1 MNRHFSSAAAVF
13 CLLTIAVLI
22 VFAEPQGQSARPVV
36 FTTATKLVN
45 ARLITGN
52 TAQIVGKNAGTLRGT
67 ATLTIVTANED
78 DTVTGTLAIAFADDD
93 RKKIG
98 ELIGKPPGTIPVNIV
113 KKDVVA
119 GFRNGAACPVLRLE
133 VGETEWE
140 IAGVKAGINR
150 LALEIVETPDPI
162 PQLFCTWTRQINAKR
177 PRRGIIAA
185 INRLIST
192 EQ

>member
-1 MNRHFSSAAAVF
+1 M
-13 CLLTIAVLI
+13 IAVLI
-22 VFAEPQGQSARPVV
+22 VFAEPRGQAVKPVV
-36 FTTATKLVN
+36 LTTVPKLIN
-45 ARLITGN
+45 AKLIAGN
-52 TAQIVGKNAGTLRGT
+52 TTHLVGKNADTLRGT

-78 DTVTGTLAIAFADDD
+78 DTVTGTLAVAFADDD
-93 RKKIG
+93 RKKIAG
-98 ELIGKPPGTIPVNIV
+98 ITGKPLNSTPANVM

-119 GFRNGAACPVLRLE
+119 GYKNGAACPILRLE

-140 IAGVKAGINR
+140 IAGVKARTDR
-150 LALEIVETPDPI
+150 LALEIVETPDQI
-162 PQLFCTWTRQINAKR
+162 PQLFCAWTRQINAKR